1 MRKNWRVVVGI
12 AISLFALAI
21 ILRGVRWDELVTVLR
36 TANYWWLIPSGLLV
50 VISLWSRGMRWRVF
64 LEDKVTPSRMFWITN
79 IGYLI
84 SNVLPFR
91 LGELGRVYL
100 VSRDEQV
107 GTMQA
112 LSTAILERLI
122 DVLVVFGFIAL
133 ILPFVPGNSLIV
145 SLGAGAAAL
154 AAIGVIGLFLAAIWR
169 DPVLKFSATIIRRVW
184 EPLVDPIVSR
194 LDSFLLSIRA
204 TGGKRM
210 VSGMLWS
217 LFLWVISGLSCYTLL
232 LAFEAETPWYVG
244 IFVTCSI
251 VLGLA
256 LPSTPSGIGLLEA
269 AAVAAL
275 TLFGIGAET
284 ALAYAI
290 ILHLLNFV
298 LIALFGIIGLDC
310 EDESLQAVAESTRRF
325 MGSLR
330 EQTSGS

>member
-1 MRKNWRVVVGI
+1 MRKNWRVIVGI

-21 ILRGVRWDELVTVLR
+21 ILRGVRWDELATVLR
-36 TANYWWLIPSGLLV
+36 TANYWWLLPSGVLV

-133 ILPFVPGNSLIV
+133 ILPFVPGNSLIA

-154 AAIGVIGLFLAAIWR
+154 AAILVIGLFLAALWR
-169 DPVLKFSATIIRRVW
+169 DTVLKISATIIRRVR
-184 EPLVDPIVSR
+184 EPLVEPIVSR
-194 LDSFLLSIRA
+194 LDSFLLSLRA

-256 LPSTPSGIGLLEA
+256 LPSTPSGVGLFEA

-284 ALAYAI
+284 ALAYAV

-298 LIALFGIIGLDC
+298 LIALFGIIGLDR
-310 EDESLQAVAESTRRF
+310 EDESLRAVAESTRRF

-330 EQTSGS
+330 EQTSGT